1 VNLPKLSVNRPV
13 TILMLFIALIVIGII
28 SYQGLGLDLLPDMS
42 FPVSAVM
49 VSYPGVA
56 PEEIETLI
64 TIPLEEAV
72 STMNQIDTIN
82 SYSQEGSS
90 VILLSFQWGTDMDI
104 ASLEIREKIDMV
116 KSLLPDDASDPTVF
130 KADPSMMPMMV
141 LGMGS
146 DKHDLYELEK
156 YAQDIVKPR
165 LERLEGIAQ
174 ASVGGGLERE
184 ILVSLN
190 SEVIRA
196 NQITLDQVVMSLR
209 SENINLPAGTVRDGS
224 IDLLVRTLGRFGS
237 IEDIHNVVITNTL
250 GKQIYLRDIAQITDT
265 FKEQESINYINGL
278 PSVSFSIQKESGAN
292 TVIVANRVNR
302 ELESIEKLLPGDIS
316 IVNIF
321 DSSDFIKKTVDEVTN
336 TLLIGAILAILV
348 LYIFLRSISST
359 LVIGL
364 AIPISVIS
372 TFTLFYFADL
382 TLNMMTLGGLALGI
396 GMLVDNGIVVSEN
409 IYRHREMGEEA
420 MLASQRGA
428 NEVSQAITASTL
440 TTIAVFLPVAYVSGI
455 AGELFKSMGLTI
467 TFSLLMSLFVALTL
481 IPMLSS
487 KLIRRR
493 FKQSKI
499 LSEKPTEGFV
509 NTEGE
514 KINTKSRIETENVA
528 GRGGR
533 LFSFILRV
541 YGGLIRVALR
551 FRGIV
556 VILAVGILVISFLLI
571 SIVGTEFF
579 PSMDQGSFNVN
590 ISLPV
595 GTNLDVT
602 SRVVEE
608 IEEITTTIPEVK
620 DIFTSIG
627 GSSGGMGMNMGGT
640 SSNSGSLMV
649 TLVEQADRERGIKEI
664 TADLRNRI
672 GDYPDTKITI
682 SEQEM
687 SFSGGSP
694 LTIQIT
700 GDSLEELEYTAQIMI
715 DLLGEIEGVY
725 DLQSSVE
732 EVRSE
737 LHISIDREKANLYGL
752 SAGQIA
758 TNIQDAVLGKVA
770 SYYQEG
776 GEQFD
781 IRVRLDKDDLENVQQ
796 LENLYI
802 SSGYG
807 IQIPL
812 KEIAEVVSGI
822 GPQMITR
829 ENQQRQVTVTG
840 NISGR
845 FLGDIIRES
854 QEKLS
859 NIVLPEGYN
868 YIFAGENQEMIESF
882 QSLFFAL
889 ILSIFLVYMIIAAQ
903 FESLLFPFAVILS
916 VPFSLI
922 GVIFALLLART
933 SFNVLAF
940 IGLIMLAGIVVNNA
954 IVLIDYINQLRKKGI
969 ERNEAIIQ
977 GGKVRLRPILMTTLT
992 TILAML
998 PMAIASGEGAEMRTP
1013 IAVTII
1019 GGLTSST
1026 FLTLIVVPIFYSY
1039 LDDLAKKLH
1048 VQF

>member
-1 VNLPKLSVNRPV
+1 
-13 TILMLFIALIVIGII
+13 MLFIALIVIGII

-42 FPVSAVM
+42 FPISAIM

-82 SYSQEGSS
+82 SYSREGSS
-90 VILLSFQWGTDMDI
+90 VIMLSFQWGTDMDI
-104 ASLEIREKIDMV
+104 VSLEIREKIDMV

-141 LGMGS
+141 MGMGS
-146 DKHDLYELEK
+146 DQYALDELEK

-190 SEVIRA
+190 SEKIRA

-209 SENINLPAGTVRDGS
+209 RENINLPAGTVRDGN
-224 IDLLVRTLGRFGS
+224 IDLLVRTIGRFES
-237 IEDIHNVVITNTL
+237 IEDINNVVITNAQ
-250 GKQIYLRDIAQITDT
+250 GRQIYLRDIAQITDT

-292 TVIVANRVNR
+292 TVIAANRVNR

-316 IVNIF
+316 LINIY
-321 DSSDFIKKTVDEVTN
+321 DSSEFIKKTVEEVTS
-336 TLLIGAILAILV
+336 TLLIGAVLAILV
-348 LYIFLRSISST
+348 LYIFLRSLSST
-359 LVIGL
+359 ISIGL

-396 GMLVDNGIVVSEN
+396 GMMVDNGIVVSEN
-409 IYRHREMGEEA
+409 IYRHRELGEDA
-420 MLASQRGA
+420 MLASEEGA

-440 TTIAVFLPVAYVSGI
+440 TTISVFLPVAYVSGI

-493 FKQSKI
+493 LKQTESFPNNYSKND
-499 LSEKPTEGFV
+499 SSV
-509 NTEGE
+509 EGE
-514 KINTKSRIETENVA
+514 QNETKNKAETVNIA
-528 GRGGR
+528 RRGR
-533 LFSFILRV
+533 LFNFILKV
-541 YGGLIRVALR
+541 YGSLIKGALR
-551 FRGIV
+551 YRGLV
-556 VILAVGILVISFLLI
+556 VILAVVILVISFLLI

-579 PSMDQGSFNVN
+579 PSLDQGSFNVN

-595 GTNLDVT
+595 GTNLNIT
-602 SRVVEE
+602 SGIVEE
-608 IEEITTTIPEVK
+608 IEKITSTIPEVK

-627 GSSGGMGMNMGGT
+627 SGGGLGMGGS

-649 TLVEQADRERGIKEI
+649 TLVEQAQRERGIKEI
-664 TADLRNRI
+664 ITDLRSRI
-672 GDYPDTKITI
+672 GDYPDTKINI
-682 SEQEM
+682 SEQDL
-687 SFSGGSP
+687 SFSGASSSP
-694 LTIQIT
+694 LSLKIT
-700 GDSLEELEYTAQIMI
+700 GDSIEELDYTAQIII
-715 DLLGEIEGVY
+715 DLLDEVEGVY
-725 DLQSSVE
+725 DLQSSLE
-732 EVRSE
+732 EVRPE

-758 TNIQDAVLGKVA
+758 TNIQDAVLGKLA
-770 SYYQEG
+770 SHYQEG
-776 GEQFD
+776 GDQFD
-781 IRVRLDKDDLENVQQ
+781 IRVRLDKEDLNNVQQ

-807 IQIPL
+807 LQIPL
-812 KEIAEVVSGI
+812 KEIATVVSGV
-822 GPQMITR
+822 GPQRITR
-829 ENQQRQVTVTG
+829 ENQQRQVTVSG

-845 FLGDIIRES
+845 FLGDVVQEA

-859 NIVLPEGYN
+859 NVILPEGYN
-868 YIFAGENQEMIESF
+868 YTFAGEHQEMMESF

-916 VPFSLI
+916 VPFALI
-922 GVIFALLLART
+922 GVILALFLAGT
-933 SFNVLAF
+933 SFNVLSF

-954 IVLIDYINQLRKKGI
+954 IVLIDYINQLRKRGV

-1026 FLTLIVVPIFYSY
+1026 FLTLIVVPIFYTY

>member
-1 VNLPKLSVNRPV
+1 MNLPKFSVNRPITV
-13 TILMLFIALIVIGII
+13 LMLFIALIVIGII

-42 FPVSAVM
+42 FPISAIM

-82 SYSQEGSS
+82 SYSREGSS
-90 VILLSFQWGTDMDI
+90 VIMLSFQWGTDMDI
-104 ASLEIREKIDMV
+104 VSLEIREKIDMV

-141 LGMGS
+141 MGMGS
-146 DKHDLYELEK
+146 DQYALDELEK

-190 SEVIRA
+190 SEKIRA

-209 SENINLPAGTVRDGS
+209 RENINLPAGTVRDGN
-224 IDLLVRTLGRFGS
+224 IDLLVRTIGRFES
-237 IEDIHNVVITNTL
+237 IEDINNVVITNAQ
-250 GKQIYLRDIAQITDT
+250 GRQIYLRDIAQITDT

-292 TVIVANRVNR
+292 TVIAANRVNR

-316 IVNIF
+316 LINIY
-321 DSSDFIKKTVDEVTN
+321 DSSEFIKKTVEEVTS
-336 TLLIGAILAILV
+336 TLLIGAVLAILV
-348 LYIFLRSISST
+348 LYIFLRSLSST
-359 LVIGL
+359 ISIGL

-396 GMLVDNGIVVSEN
+396 GMMVDNGIVVSEN
-409 IYRHREMGEEA
+409 IYRHRELGEDA
-420 MLASQRGA
+420 MLASEEGA

-440 TTIAVFLPVAYVSGI
+440 TTISVFLPVAYVSGI

-493 FKQSKI
+493 LKQAESFPNNYSKND
-499 LSEKPTEGFV
+499 SSV
-509 NTEGE
+509 EGE
-514 KINTKSRIETENVA
+514 QNETKNKAETVNIA
-528 GRGGR
+528 RRGR
-533 LFSFILRV
+533 LFNFILKV
-541 YGGLIRVALR
+541 YGSLIKGALR
-551 FRGIV
+551 YRGLV
-556 VILAVGILVISFLLI
+556 VILAVVILVISFLLI

-579 PSMDQGSFNVN
+579 PSLDQGSFNVN

-595 GTNLDVT
+595 GTNLNIT
-602 SRVVEE
+602 SGIVEE
-608 IEEITTTIPEVK
+608 IEKITSTIPEVK

-627 GSSGGMGMNMGGT
+627 SGGGMGMGGS

-649 TLVEQADRERGIKEI
+649 TLVEQAQRERGIKEI
-664 TADLRNRI
+664 ITDLRSRI
-672 GDYPDTKITI
+672 GDYPDTKINI
-682 SEQEM
+682 SEQDL
-687 SFSGGSP
+687 SFSGASSSP
-694 LTIQIT
+694 LSLKIT
-700 GDSLEELEYTAQIMI
+700 GDSIEELDYTAQIII
-715 DLLGEIEGVY
+715 DLLDEVEGVY
-725 DLQSSVE
+725 DLQSSLE
-732 EVRSE
+732 EVRPE

-758 TNIQDAVLGKVA
+758 TNIQDAVLGKLA
-770 SYYQEG
+770 SHYQEG
-776 GEQFD
+776 GDQFD
-781 IRVRLDKDDLENVQQ
+781 IRVRLDKEDLNNVQQ

-807 IQIPL
+807 LQIPL
-812 KEIAEVVSGI
+812 KEIATVVSGV
-822 GPQMITR
+822 GPQRITR
-829 ENQQRQVTVTG
+829 ENQQRQVTVSG

-845 FLGDIIRES
+845 FLGDVVQEA

-859 NIVLPEGYN
+859 NVILPEGYN
-868 YIFAGENQEMIESF
+868 YTFAGEHQEMMESF

-916 VPFSLI
+916 VPFALI
-922 GVIFALLLART
+922 GVILALFLAGT
-933 SFNVLAF
+933 SFNVLSF

-954 IVLIDYINQLRKKGI
+954 IVLIDYINQLRKRGV

-1026 FLTLIVVPIFYSY
+1026 FLTLIVVPIFYTY

>member
-1 VNLPKLSVNRPV
+1 VNLPKFSVNRPITV
-13 TILMLFIALIVIGII
+13 LMLFIALIVIGII

-42 FPVSAVM
+42 FPISAIM

-82 SYSQEGSS
+82 SYSREGSS
-90 VILLSFQWGTDMDI
+90 VIMLSFQWGTDMDI
-104 ASLEIREKIDMV
+104 VSLEIREKIDMV

-141 LGMGS
+141 MGMGS
-146 DKHDLYELEK
+146 DQYALDELEK

-190 SEVIRA
+190 SEKIRA

-209 SENINLPAGTVRDGS
+209 RENINLPAGTVRDGN
-224 IDLLVRTLGRFGS
+224 IDLLVRTIGRFES
-237 IEDIHNVVITNTL
+237 IEDINNVVITNAQ
-250 GKQIYLRDIAQITDT
+250 GRQIYLRDIAQITDT

-292 TVIVANRVNR
+292 TVIAANRVNR

-316 IVNIF
+316 LINIY
-321 DSSDFIKKTVDEVTN
+321 DSSEFIKKTVEEVTS
-336 TLLIGAILAILV
+336 TLLIGAVLAILV
-348 LYIFLRSISST
+348 LYIFLRSLSST
-359 LVIGL
+359 ISIGL

-396 GMLVDNGIVVSEN
+396 GMMVDNGIVVSEN
-409 IYRHREMGEEA
+409 IYRHRELGEDA
-420 MLASQRGA
+420 MLASEEGA

-440 TTIAVFLPVAYVSGI
+440 TTISVFLPVAYVSGI

-493 FKQSKI
+493 LKQAESFPNNYSKND
-499 LSEKPTEGFV
+499 SSV
-509 NTEGE
+509 EGE
-514 KINTKSRIETENVA
+514 QNETKNKAETVNIA
-528 GRGGR
+528 RRGR
-533 LFSFILRV
+533 LFNFILKV
-541 YGGLIRVALR
+541 YGSLIKGALR
-551 FRGIV
+551 YRGLV
-556 VILAVGILVISFLLI
+556 VILAVVILVISFLLI

-579 PSMDQGSFNVN
+579 PSLDQGSFNVN

-595 GTNLDVT
+595 GTNLNIT
-602 SRVVEE
+602 SGIVEE
-608 IEEITTTIPEVK
+608 IEKITSTIPEVK

-627 GSSGGMGMNMGGT
+627 SGGGMGMGGS

-649 TLVEQADRERGIKEI
+649 TLVEQAQRERGIKEI
-664 TADLRNRI
+664 ITDLRSRI
-672 GDYPDTKITI
+672 GDYPDTKINI
-682 SEQEM
+682 SEQDL
-687 SFSGGSP
+687 SFSGASSSP
-694 LTIQIT
+694 LSLKIT
-700 GDSLEELEYTAQIMI
+700 GDSIEELDYTAQIII
-715 DLLGEIEGVY
+715 DLLDEVEGVY
-725 DLQSSVE
+725 DLQSSLE
-732 EVRSE
+732 EVRPE

-758 TNIQDAVLGKVA
+758 TNIQDAVLGKLA
-770 SYYQEG
+770 SHYQEG
-776 GEQFD
+776 GDQFD
-781 IRVRLDKDDLENVQQ
+781 IRVRLDKEDLNNVQQ

-807 IQIPL
+807 LQIPL
-812 KEIAEVVSGI
+812 KEIATVVSGV
-822 GPQMITR
+822 GPQRITR
-829 ENQQRQVTVTG
+829 ENQQRQVTVSG

-845 FLGDIIRES
+845 FLGDVVQEA

-859 NIVLPEGYN
+859 NVILPEGYN
-868 YIFAGENQEMIESF
+868 YTFAGEHQEMMESF

-916 VPFSLI
+916 VPFALI
-922 GVIFALLLART
+922 GVILALFLAGT
-933 SFNVLAF
+933 SFNVLSF

-954 IVLIDYINQLRKKGI
+954 IVLIDYINQLRKRGV

-1026 FLTLIVVPIFYSY
+1026 FLTLIVVPIFYTY

>member
-1 VNLPKLSVNRPV
+1 
-13 TILMLFIALIVIGII
+13 MLFIALIVIGII

-90 VILLSFQWGTDMDI
+90 LILLSFQWGTDMDI
-104 ASLEIREKIDMV
+104 AALEIREKIDMV
-116 KSLLPDDASDPTVF
+116 KGILPDGASDPTVF
-130 KADPSMMPMMV
+130 KADPSIMPMMV

-146 DKHDLYELEK
+146 EQYELQELEK

-174 ASVGGGLERE
+174 ASVNGGLERE

-190 SEVIRA
+190 SEKIRS
-196 NQITLDQVVMSLR
+196 NRITMDQVVMALR
-209 SENINLPAGTVRDGS
+209 SENINLPAGTVRAGS
-224 IDLLVRTLGRFGS
+224 MDLLIRTLGQFES
-237 IEDIHNVVITNTL
+237 IEDIHNVVITNVQ
-250 GKQIYLRDIAQITDT
+250 GKQIYLHDIAQITDT
-265 FKEQESINYINGL
+265 FKEQESINYVNGL
-278 PSVSFSIQKESGAN
+278 PSVAFSIQKESDAN

-302 ELESIEKLLPGDIS
+302 ELEAIEELLPGDIK
-316 IVNIF
+316 IVNIY
-321 DSSDFIKKTVDEVTN
+321 DSSDFIKKTVEEVTN

-348 LYIFLRSISST
+348 LYLFLRSISST
-359 LVIGL
+359 IVIGL
-364 AIPISVIS
+364 AIPISVIA
-372 TFTLFYFADL
+372 TFTLLYFADL

-409 IYRHREMGEEA
+409 IYRHREMGEGA
-420 MLASQRGA
+420 ILASQEGA

-440 TTIAVFLPVAYVSGI
+440 TTIAVFLPVVYVSGI

-493 FKQSKI
+493 IKKPLAVSDVPDKATTKTIKEDNWDEDKSNEINSKA
-499 LSEKPTEGFV
+499 
-509 NTEGE
+509 EGE
-514 KINTKSRIETENVA
+514 KFSDR
-528 GRGGR
+528 GR
-533 LFSFILRV
+533 LFNSILQI
-541 YGGLIRVALR
+541 YGNLIKGALR
-551 FRGIV
+551 YRGIV
-556 VILAVGILVISFLLI
+556 VILAVVILAVSFFLV

-595 GTNLDVT
+595 GTNLEVT
-602 SRVVEE
+602 KEVVEE
-608 IEEITTTIPEVK
+608 IEEITSNIPEVK
-620 DIFTSIG
+620 DVFTSIG
-627 GSSGGMGMNMGGT
+627 GSGMGMNMQGSN

-649 TLVEQADRERGIKEI
+649 TLTEQVNRERGIKEI
-664 TADLRNRI
+664 IADLRNRI
-672 GDYPDTKITI
+672 GDYPDTKINI
-682 SEQEM
+682 SEQGM
-687 SFSGGSP
+687 SFSTGSP
-694 LTIQIT
+694 LNIKIT
-700 GDSLEELEYTAQIMI
+700 GDSLEELDYSAQIII
-715 DLLGEIEGVY
+715 DLLQEVEGVY
-725 DLQSSVE
+725 DLQSSID
-732 EVRSE
+732 EVRPE

-758 TNIQDAVLGKVA
+758 TNIQDAILGKVA
-770 SYYQEG
+770 SYYQDG
-776 GEQFD
+776 GDQFD
-781 IRVRLDKDDLENVQQ
+781 IRVMLDKEDLDNVQQ

-807 IQIPL
+807 FQIPL
-812 KEIAEVVSGI
+812 KEIANVISGV
-822 GPQMITR
+822 GPQTITR
-829 ENQQRQVTVTG
+829 ENQQRQVTVSG

-845 FLGDIIRES
+845 FLGDVIQDA

-859 NIVLPEGYN
+859 DITLPEGYS
-868 YIFAGENQEMIESF
+868 YTFAGENQEMVESF

-889 ILSIFLVYMIIAAQ
+889 ILSIFLIYMIIAAQ

-916 VPFSLI
+916 IPFALI
-922 GVIFALLLART
+922 GVIIALLIAGT
-933 SFNVLAF
+933 SFNVLVF
-940 IGLIMLAGIVVNNA
+940 MGLIMLAGIVVNNA

-969 ERNEAIIQ
+969 ERNDAIIQ
-977 GGKVRLRPILMTTLT
+977 AGKTRLRPILMTTLT

-998 PMAIASGEGAEMRTP
+998 PMAIASGEGAEMRAP
-1013 IAVTII
+1013 MAVTVI
-1019 GGLTSST
+1019 GGLSSST
-1026 FLTLIVVPIFYSY
+1026 FLTLVVVPIFYTY
-1039 LDDLAKKLH
+1039 LDDLTKKLH
-1048 VQF
+1048 FQF

>member
-1 VNLPKLSVNRPV
+1 
-13 TILMLFIALIVIGII
+13 MLFIALIVIGII

-42 FPVSAVM
+42 FPISAIM

-82 SYSQEGSS
+82 SYSREGSS

-104 ASLEIREKIDMV
+104 VSLEIREKIDMV

-141 LGMGS
+141 MGMGS
-146 DKHDLYELEK
+146 DQYALDELEK

-190 SEVIRA
+190 SEKIRA

-209 SENINLPAGTVRDGS
+209 RENINLPAGTVRDGN
-224 IDLLVRTLGRFGS
+224 IDLLVRTIGRFES
-237 IEDIHNVVITNTL
+237 IEDINNVVITNAQ
-250 GKQIYLRDIAQITDT
+250 GRQIYLRDIAQITDT

-292 TVIVANRVNR
+292 TVIAANRVNR

-316 IVNIF
+316 LINIY
-321 DSSDFIKKTVDEVTN
+321 DSSEFIKKTVEEVTS
-336 TLLIGAILAILV
+336 TLLIGAVLAILV
-348 LYIFLRSISST
+348 LYIFLRSLSST
-359 LVIGL
+359 ISIGL

-396 GMLVDNGIVVSEN
+396 GMMVDNGIVVSEN
-409 IYRHREMGEEA
+409 IYRHRELGEDA
-420 MLASQRGA
+420 MLASEEGA

-440 TTIAVFLPVAYVSGI
+440 TTISVFLPVAYVSGI

-493 FKQSKI
+493 LKQTESFPNNYSKND
-499 LSEKPTEGFV
+499 SSV
-509 NTEGE
+509 EGE
-514 KINTKSRIETENVA
+514 QNETKNKAETVNIA
-528 GRGGR
+528 RRGR
-533 LFSFILRV
+533 LFNFILKV
-541 YGGLIRVALR
+541 YGSLIKGALR
-551 FRGIV
+551 YRGLV
-556 VILAVGILVISFLLI
+556 VILAVVILVISFLLI

-579 PSMDQGSFNVN
+579 PSLDQGSFNVN

-595 GTNLDVT
+595 GTNLNIT
-602 SRVVEE
+602 SGIVEE
-608 IEEITTTIPEVK
+608 IEEITSTIPEVK

-627 GSSGGMGMNMGGT
+627 GGGGMGMGMGGS

-649 TLVEQADRERGIKEI
+649 TLIEQAQRERGIKEI
-664 TADLRNRI
+664 VADLRNRI
-672 GDYPDTKITI
+672 GDYPDTKINI
-682 SEQEM
+682 SEQDL
-687 SFSGGSP
+687 SFSGTSGSP
-694 LTIQIT
+694 LSLKIT
-700 GDSLEELEYTAQIMI
+700 GDSIEELDYTAQIII
-715 DLLGEIEGVY
+715 DLLGEVEGVY
-725 DLQSSVE
+725 DLQSSLE
-732 EVRSE
+732 EVRPE

-770 SYYQEG
+770 SHYQESG
-776 GEQFD
+776 DQFD
-781 IRVRLDKDDLENVQQ
+781 IRVRLDKEDLDNVQQ

-807 IQIPL
+807 LQIPL
-812 KEIAEVVSGI
+812 KEIATVVSGV
-822 GPQMITR
+822 GPQRITR

-845 FLGDIIRES
+845 FLGDVVQEA

-859 NIVLPEGYN
+859 NVILPEGYN
-868 YIFAGENQEMIESF
+868 YTFAGEHQEMMESF

-889 ILSIFLVYMIIAAQ
+889 IISIFLVYMIIAAQ

-916 VPFSLI
+916 VPFALI
-922 GVIFALLLART
+922 GVILALFLAGT
-933 SFNVLAF
+933 SFNVLSF

-954 IVLIDYINQLRKKGI
+954 IVLIDYINQLRKSGI

-1026 FLTLIVVPIFYSY
+1026 FLTLIVVPIFYTY